1 MIFKNICLISCD
13 GLPLLCEIGVNIWFG
28 GTSLKLDKLKSIIK
42 IIISFEVIIP
52 SLQLNARAT
61 EISYNENG
69 RLMLK
74 VPLNGL

>member
-1 MIFKNICLISCD
+1 MEGI
-13 GLPLLCEIGVNIWFG
+13 
-28 GTSLKLDKLKSIIK
+28 KLDKLKNIIK
-42 IIISFEVIIP
+42 VIISFEVIIP

-69 RLMLK
+69 RPMLK

>member
-1 MIFKNICLISCD
+1 MDLGAKSGDPIMNTLREF
-13 GLPLLCEIGVNIWFG
+13 
-28 GTSLKLDKLKSIIK
+28 KLDKLKNIIK

-52 SLQLNARAT
+52 SLQLNTRAT

-69 RLMLK
+69 SPMQK

>member
-1 MIFKNICLISCD
+1 MNTLK
-13 GLPLLCEIGVNIWFG
+13 E
-28 GTSLKLDKLKSIIK
+28 LKLDKLKNIIK

-52 SLQLNARAT
+52 SLQLNMRAT

-69 RLMLK
+69 RPMLK